1 MAWLQV
7 LQGASERGWLS
18 ICARYGSSVYWLLTS
33 TLVGFQINEGN
44 KLIIVEYPDS
54 LLEQIKLS
62 SFIVN
67 SNIKIELTNDERDKL
82 RLREEK
88 KEHDLALKDYE
99 RRAKEKKKAI
109 LEVVEWLSHDNGA
122 VTNRSGAHLSPL
134 CVLYFFNRRIT
145 LKGDGQR
152 RGKPSKMWKN

>member
-1 MAWLQV
+1 M
-7 LQGASERGWLS
+7 
-18 ICARYGSSVYWLLTS
+18 
-33 TLVGFQINEGN
+33 GFQINEGN

-109 LEVVEWLSHDNGA
+109 LEVVE
-122 VTNRSGAHLSPL
+122 
-134 CVLYFFNRRIT
+134 
-145 LKGDGQR
+145 
-152 RGKPSKMWKN
+152 